1 MYSPFT
7 LQGLGQWM
15 FITSAFAFLLLI
27 GWRWD
32 GRRRKRE
39 QAGWAEIAAFAVI
52 AAWSL
57 VAAANGPT
65 ALVGQVFETLRSL
78 ALLGLTLALFTRDGR
93 HTSVGPIR
101 PVIASLVFVELLQFL
116 LILMQFRFGRDHG
129 VEEMILQISVMF
141 RLLVAIGG
149 LVLVH
154 NLYVGAIAHQRT
166 ALRWTCAALA
176 TLWGYDL
183 NLYTIAYLSRQLP
196 MELAA
201 LRGLAQI
208 AAAALLVIGAV
219 RGRSATRFSPS
230 RAVAFQS
237 LSLMVI
243 GAYMIVM
250 VGAAQSLA
258 WLGGNASQL
267 AHLGFVFV
275 SSVLVLAVMPSG
287 KVRGWIKVML
297 AKHFFQH
304 RYDYRAEWLRF
315 TRTIGRAGS
324 QTPPLHERVVQAV
337 ADITDSS
344 AGLLLVPAESG
355 ELVLASRWQWPT
367 ADVPAEALGSG
378 SVPFF
383 EKRAFIVDLDEVR
396 AGVDHQGE
404 IDSIP
409 AWMLD
414 EHSAWALVPL
424 LHFDRLVGLVVL
436 GRPQVARK
444 LDWEDFDLLRVVGMQ
459 LASYLA
465 EHTGQSAL
473 LEASRFDEFNR
484 RIAFV
489 MHDIKNLASQISLLV
504 RNAEKHAENPDFRA
518 DMLITLRNAADK
530 LNSLLARLSRYGT
543 NGIERVEDIDASE
556 VIAHVAARYN
566 TPGMPQLYVTQSQPC
581 HVMANREALEQVIL
595 HLVQNAFDA
604 SPEGM
609 AVFLQVSVD
618 GLNGMIE
625 VIDTGS
631 GMSAEFIRNR
641 LFKPFVSTKQGGF
654 GIGAFEARELVKAM
668 RGRLDVE
675 SREGLGSRFT
685 VRLPLTAARP
695 LMDCI
700 EASAGSPDKK
710 VA

>member
-1 MYSPFT
+1 MLSPFT
-7 LQGLGQWM
+7 WQGFGQWM
-15 FITSAFAFLLLI
+15 FLASAFAFLLLV

-32 GRRRKRE
+32 RRRRGSVT
-39 QAGWAEIAAFAVI
+39 AGRTEIIAFALT

-57 VAAANGPT
+57 VVAGT
-65 ALVGQVFETLRSL
+65 GHETLVGQFFETLRSL

-93 HTSVGPIR
+93 HASVGPIR
-101 PVIASLVFVELLQFL
+101 PVLAALVFVELLQL
-116 LILMQFRFGRDHG
+116 LLLMMQLRYADNQ
-129 VEEMILQISVMF
+129 VAQAMIFQISVMF
-141 RLLVAIGG
+141 RLLVATGA

-154 NLYVGAIAHQRT
+154 NLYAGAMAQQRV
-166 ALRWTCAALA
+166 ALRWTCAALGMI
-176 TLWGYDL
+176 WGYDL
-183 NLYTIAYLSRQLP
+183 NLYTIAYLSRTMPL
-196 MELAA
+196 ELAA
-201 LRGLAQI
+201 LRGLAQV
-208 AAAALLVIGAV
+208 AAAGLLVIGAV
-219 RGRSATRFSPS
+219 RGRSALRFSPS

-243 GAYMIVM
+243 GGYMIVM

-267 AHLGFVFV
+267 AQLGFIFV
-275 SSVLVLAVMPSG
+275 SSVLIVAILPSG
-287 KVRGWIKVML
+287 RVRGWLKVML

-324 QTPPLHERVVQAV
+324 QAPPLHERVVQAV

-367 ADVPAEALGSG
+367 ADVPAEALAAAD
-378 SVPFF
+378 VTFF
-383 EKRAFIVDLDEVR
+383 EKRGFIVDLDEVR
-396 AGVDHQGE
+396 AGIDHQGE
-404 IDSIP
+404 PQAVP
-409 AWMLD
+409 AWML
-414 EHSAWALVPL
+414 EEVSAWALVPL

-465 EHTGQSAL
+465 EHAGQSAL

-489 MHDIKNLASQISLLV
+489 MHDIKNLASQISLLA
-504 RNAEKHAENPDFRA
+504 RNAERHSDNPEFRA

-530 LNSLLARLSRYGT
+530 LNALLARLSRYGG
-543 NGIERVEDIDASE
+543 NGTERVEDIDASE
-556 VIAHVAARYN
+556 VIRAIAARYN
-566 TPGMPQLYVTQSQPC
+566 APGMPQVHVTHNAPC
-581 HVMANREALEQVIL
+581 HVLANREALEQVIL
-595 HLVQNAFDA
+595 HLVQNAIDA
-604 SPEGM
+604 SAEGM
-609 AVFLQVSVD
+609 AVFLQANVD
-618 GLNGMIE
+618 GLHGAIE

-631 GMSAEFIRNR
+631 GMSAEFMRNR
-641 LFKPFVSTKQGGF
+641 LFKPFVSTKPGGF
-654 GIGAFEARELVKAM
+654 GIGAFEARELVRAM
-668 RGRLDVE
+668 RGRLEVE

-685 VRLPLTAARP
+685 VRLPLTAAQP
-695 LMDCI
+695 LIDSI
-700 EASAGSPDKK
+700 AGSASSPDKK